1 MRYLHLIAIALLLI
15 FITLACIHSLN
26 SINQDIGRH
35 LKLGQI
41 IWETKSVPKT
51 NLFSFTE
58 PDHPFINH
66 HWLSEVIF
74 YLLFGIIGLKGLII
88 FKAVVVAIS
97 FLLIYKAADKKTG
110 LWPFLVSAPLGMLV
124 FLSRSDVRPEIF
136 SYLFL
141 AFFIFAILR
150 ARFFGQ
156 YHWLYAL
163 PFIQVLWSN
172 AHIYF
177 VLGPALLFFFLIDTA
192 LTPAKNRPA
201 QATTA
206 TPPAR
211 QISNEADPERS
222 HDNSQRASASY
233 GVNKENKVALSKIFW
248 IFIATSAVTL
258 LNPNFIKGA
267 LAPFFILKEYGYSI
281 VENQSIFFLKDYGAM
296 LATINAFEFSLII
309 LILSFVIA
317 FKNGGRKIVFEL
329 LTGLAFSI
337 LAVKMIRNT
346 GVYALVFTSITALNL
361 STQKPAGALS
371 KLPVKV
377 IFYLAFLAIF
387 AFLIT
392 NVLNNNLRRW
402 MQEGGKFGLEI
413 PTGAAQGVEF
423 VKQNNIKGPVFNN
436 FDVGSFL
443 IWKLFPVRANG
454 SQRDPTSNGTSP
466 EFRVFVDGRPEAYS
480 VEFFENVYKPMQ
492 EDPKMWEYYSEKYG
506 INYVFFAHTDITPW
520 AREFLFNISQN
531 PNWPLVYKDASVA
544 IFLKRTPEN
553 SALIKKFEIK

>member
-1 MRYLHLIAIALLLI
+1 
-15 FITLACIHSLN
+15 
-26 SINQDIGRH
+26 

-110 LWPFLVSAPLGMLV
+110 LWPFLISAPLGMLV
-124 FLSRSDVRPEIF
+124 FLNRSDVRPEIF

-156 YHWLYAL
+156 YRWLYAL
-163 PFIQVLWSN
+163 PFVQVLWSN

-192 LTPAKNRPA
+192 LAPAKNRPA

-211 QISNEADPERS
+211 QISNEAGPERS

-267 LAPFFILKEYGYSI
+267 LAPFFILKKYGYSI

-296 LATINAFEFSLII
+296 LATINAFEISLIA

-329 LTGLAFSI
+329 LTGLVFSI

-361 STQKPAGALS
+361 SAQKPPPLLS

-402 MQEGGKFGLEI
+402 IQEGGKFGLEI

-443 IWKLFPVRANG
+443 IWKLFPE
-454 SQRDPTSNGTSP
+454 QK
-466 EFRVFVDGRPEAYS
+466 VFVDGRPEAYS

-492 EDPKMWEYYSEKYG
+492 EDPKMWEYYSKKYG

-520 AREFLFNISQN
+520 AREFLFNILQN

-544 IFLKRTPEN
+544 IFLKRIPEN